1 MVRDP
6 KRTMKW
12 FRRMNKVVGRK
23 MKAKSQCMMMLTRK
37 KEKKRKSTLTPILRP
52 KGKRLSVIY

>member
-1 MVRDP
+1 MARDL

-12 FRRMNKVVGRK
+12 YPRKVVGRK
-23 MKAKSQCMMMLTRK
+23 MKVKNQYMMMETK
-37 KEKKRKSTLTPILRP
+37 KERKRERKSTLTPILRP